1 MDKLMAIFEIT
12 NIGDMN
18 NYLRLSKSLGGSK
31 TKKIY
36 SFRKYLHNRING
48 WFTKFLSK
56 DGKEV
61 LIKSVPDAL
70 LTYVL
75 SCFRLPKSV
84 TSKLRNVVTKFW

>member
-1 MDKLMAIFEIT
+1 MAIFEIT
-12 NIGDMN
+12 NIGDID

-61 LIKSVPDAL
+61 LIKQYQMHCL
-70 LTYVL
+70 LMYCLVL
-75 SCFRLPKSV
+75 DYQ
-84 TSKLRNVVTKFW
+84 NQ